1 MRRFILS
8 AFCLLLIPGSAFA
21 QDVALTDTLDLLT
34 WTASVYPEQRDCFS
48 CHHQTMPSL
57 ALKQAHRQGFDVERE
72 EIERQIALTARFFE
86 PRIPRM
92 LKGEGVP
99 GKSFTAGYALWLF
112 EDNQRPADK
121 ITDAM
126 VEYLR
131 QRQQEDGRWRIGTK
145 RPPIEYTDFT
155 ATALAIRGLRDYGRP
170 LVKTPT
176 SPEALASSSP
186 SDVERIA
193 KAQQWLIET
202 PAQHQ
207 EARTFKLLG
216 LLWSDADRAEIDKV
230 VEQIVQQQR
239 PDGGWSQEKEMESDA
254 YATGQILFALLKAD
268 AGKTQR
274 DVIERGIAWLKSTR
288 LPDGSWFVQTRS
300 KPIQTYFESGFPH
313 DKSQFISTAATSWAT
328 LAILLVDA
336 DEEQ

>member
-1 MRRFILS
+1 MRRIILS
-8 AFCLLLIPGSAFA
+8 TFCLLLMSGSAFA
-21 QDVALTDTLDLLT
+21 QDTQLTETLELLT
-34 WTASVYPEQRDCFS
+34 WTAGVYPEQRDCFS

-57 ALKQAHRQGFDVERE
+57 ALKQAHRQGLEVDLE

-121 ITDAM
+121 TTDAM
-126 VEYLR
+126 VAYLR
-131 QRQQEDGRWRIGTK
+131 QRQQEDGHWRIGTK

-155 ATALAIRGLRDYGRP
+155 ATALAVRGLRDYGRP
-170 LVKTPT
+170 LVKTQT
-176 SPEALASSSP
+176 SPETPASSP
-186 SDVERIA
+186 LSDAERIA
-193 KAQQWLIET
+193 KAQQWLIAT
-202 PAQHQ
+202 PAKNQ

-230 VEQIVQQQR
+230 VEEIIQQQR
-239 PDGGWSQEKEMESDA
+239 PEGGWSQEKEMQSDA

-268 AGKTQR
+268 AGKTYR
-274 DVIERGIAWLKSTR
+274 DAIDRGIAWLKSTR

-313 DKSQFISTAATSWAT
+313 DKSQFISTAATSWAA
-328 LAILLVDA
+328 LAILLVEA
-336 DEEQ
+336 EGQ